1 LPKGPVRA
9 CSPKG
14 LKSSENLLLLNRSP
28 PSHARLK
35 RPIILLKR
43 LKGESVSFCVAAVTC
58 HSCVPD
64 RARVIISVQR
74 LHRRTC
80 RGNQIYKKKTASLFH
95 IGSMVAGLATNL
107 EFDSDSIPTSSPPFL
122 ELPAAHLSPRSCSAT
137 ACRARRPGSC
147 MHAPLGKKDGN
158 LLIFVVVESFF
169 LSRKLSSALAM
180 DNYYWSKA
188 CSTFASRP
196 MSEQMTASTGGT
208 TVAVS
213 KACS

>member
-1 LPKGPVRA
+1 MSQLCVPARA
-9 CSPKG
+9 RDHHRQSRA
-14 LKSSENLLLLNRSP
+14 SSESM
-28 PSHARLK
+28 
-35 RPIILLKR
+35 
-43 LKGESVSFCVAAVTC
+43 E
-58 HSCVPD
+58 
-64 RARVIISVQR
+64 R
-74 LHRRTC
+74 LHRRV
-80 RGNQIYKKKTASLFH
+80 NQIYKQETTSLFLTLDRYGC
-95 IGSMVAGLATNL
+95 GSCD

-213 KACS
+213 KVCS